1 MRRRLGGLL
10 ASLVVVAACT
20 SSPGDVGEVIDPTAS
35 DDPVAWSDC
44 GEIECGRFT
53 VPIDHVAGEASGVID
68 LVVYRRQGREGSSPL
83 LLVGPRTR
91 PHLGETRWSAKSLAE
106 RAELVLGP
114 IANDYDVVAV
124 ALRGAH
130 DMVMPTGAERFV
142 GSLDVADDLEL
153 LRREGLAAS
162 AVPVI
167 GWGDG
172 ATAVAAWAM
181 QRPGAIRAAVL
192 DSPVDP
198 GRDLTEQERSRI
210 ESTTAAAERA
220 VRWCASHLSCPV
232 NSSPT
237 DNIEL
242 LMERI
247 DQGSAPE
254 GVSTTVLSRAS
265 ETALSDG
272 KPNDLWRAIS
282 EAAARRGDVMAGL
295 AGPTLTAVDAAPVCR
310 DVGSRAGSLEAVHA
324 GADVRYF
331 AVGARREALSLCDG
345 GTAGDGGQRPLGTVE
360 SVRAAKGLRVLVTAS
375 STDPVV
381 PASVARAMAKR
392 LGWTWR
398 GAVPTRHLVVGV
410 DRASTRA
417 VAAFLVGD

>member
-10 ASLVVVAACT
+10 ASLVLLGACT
-20 SSPGDVGEVIDPTAS
+20 ASSNDVGEVIDPTES
-35 DDPVAWSDC
+35 DDPVAWAAC

-53 VPIDHVAGEASGVID
+53 VPVDHEAGEASGVLD
-68 LVVYRRQGREGSSPL
+68 LVVYRRKGREGSSPL
-83 LLVGPRTR
+83 LLVGPRVR
-91 PHLGETRWSAKSLAE
+91 PHLGETRWSARSLAE
-106 RAELVLGP
+106 RAELLLGP
-114 IANDYDVVAV
+114 AANGHDVVSV
-124 ALRGAH
+124 ALRGSH
-130 DMVMPTGAERFV
+130 DMTMPAGAEKFV

-153 LRREGLAAS
+153 LRREGLGTS
-162 AVPVI
+162 TVRVI
-167 GWGDG
+167 GWGEG

-181 QRPGAIRAAVL
+181 QRPGAIRSAVL

-198 GRDLTEQERSRI
+198 GRDLVEQEKNRI
-210 ESTTAAAERA
+210 DSATAAAERA

-232 NSSPT
+232 NASPT

-247 DQGSAPE
+247 DQGSAPD
-254 GVSTTVLSRAS
+254 GVSKAVLARAS
-265 ETALSDG
+265 ETALTEG
-272 KPNDLWRAIS
+272 KPNDLWRGIS

-295 AGPTLTAVDAAPVCR
+295 AGPTITASDAAPVCR
-310 DVGSRAGSLEAVHA
+310 DVGAQAVRLVRLYDDA
-324 GADVRYF
+324 QIRYF
-331 AVGARREALSLCDG
+331 AVGSRREALALCAAAETPD
-345 GTAGDGGQRPLGTVE
+345 RPLG
-360 SVRAAKGLRVLVTAS
+360 SVQSARAAKGLRVLVTAS

-381 PASVARAMAKR
+381 SSAVARAMAER

-417 VAAFLVGD
+417 ATEHLAGD